1 MAKRTAMG
9 ILRNRH
15 GFSQR
20 RACRLVGL
28 HRSTAD
34 YSPIQK
40 DDAEVR
46 DRLGSLAAE
55 NKRYGYLRLHALL
68 RREGLVVNAKRTY
81 RLYTE
86 AGLQVRTKKRRKL
99 PRRDRVPAV
108 TPIRPLQRWSAD
120 FMSDQ
125 LANCRRFRVLNIVDD
140 CTRECPG
147 QIVDFSISGERMAR
161 YLDELAMAIG
171 LPEGIVLDN
180 GPEGTSKAMFE
191 WAERTGVQLRFI
203 EPGKP
208 VQNAFI
214 ESFNGRFRDECLN
227 QHWFS
232 SIRHARQEIEN
243 WRVHYN
249 LQRPHSS
256 LGYKTPNE
264 FAAERARALELCE
277 GSTPPPTR
285 LTSKPENSSLA
296 WP

>member
-1 MAKRTAMG
+1 
-9 ILRNRH
+9 
-15 GFSQR
+15 
-20 RACRLVGL
+20 
-28 HRSTAD
+28 
-34 YSPIQK
+34 
-40 DDAEVR
+40 
-46 DRLGSLAAE
+46 LAAE

-68 RREGLVVNAKRTY
+68 RRESLVVNAKRTY
-81 RLYTE
+81 RLYSE
-86 AGLQVRTKKRRKL
+86 AGLQVRSKKRRKL

-108 TPIRPLQRWSAD
+108 MPIRPLQRWSAD

-140 CTRECPG
+140 WTRECRG

-171 LPEGIVLDN
+171 LPEEIVLDN

-214 ESFNGRFRDECLN
+214 KSFNGRFRDECLN
-227 QHWFS
+227 QHWFA
-232 SIRHARQEIEN
+232 SIRHARREIES
-243 WRVHYN
+243 WRVHYD

-264 FAAERARALELCE
+264 FATERARTLQLDE
-277 GSTPPPTR
+277 GSTPPPAR
-285 LTSKPENSSLA
+285 PTSKPENSSLA

>member
-1 MAKRTAMG
+1 
-9 ILRNRH
+9 
-15 GFSQR
+15 
-20 RACRLVGL
+20 
-28 HRSTAD
+28 
-34 YSPIQK
+34 
-40 DDAEVR
+40 
-46 DRLGSLAAE
+46 
-55 NKRYGYLRLHALL
+55 
-68 RREGLVVNAKRTY
+68 
-81 RLYTE
+81 
-86 AGLQVRTKKRRKL
+86 
-99 PRRDRVPAV
+99 
-108 TPIRPLQRWSAD
+108 
-120 FMSDQ
+120 MSDQ

-171 LPEGIVLDN
+171 LPEEIVLDN

-191 WAERTGVQLRFI
+191 WAERTSVQLRFI

-285 LTSKPENSSLA
+285 LTLKPENSSLA